1 MAHVP
6 TARPA
11 FASPAQ
17 AIAEQFKR
25 AGITLVATLPDK
37 WLSDVIDAV
46 AADPDMTLVRVTRED
61 DGVGICAGAYLGG
74 RKAALLCQNAGLLL
88 SANVLA
94 GYAHH
99 HQIPFLALAAYRGS
113 HDDTYYYQMY
123 KGRVTV
129 PVLEAIGLPH
139 HLVDGPEHYHL
150 ISDGA
155 RQAYLNRLPVV
166 LLLTQRA
173 VLGEGA
179 GQGG

>member
-6 TARPA
+6 AAPPEI
-11 FASPAQ
+11 ASPAQ
-17 AIAEQFKR
+17 AIAEQLKR

-113 HDDTYYYQMY
+113 HDDGYYYQMY
-123 KGRVTV
+123 KGRVTL
-129 PVLEAIGLPH
+129 PVLDAIGLPH
-139 HLVDGPEHYHL
+139 HLVDGPEDYHF
-150 ISDGA
+150 IADGA

-173 VLGEGA
+173 VLGETA